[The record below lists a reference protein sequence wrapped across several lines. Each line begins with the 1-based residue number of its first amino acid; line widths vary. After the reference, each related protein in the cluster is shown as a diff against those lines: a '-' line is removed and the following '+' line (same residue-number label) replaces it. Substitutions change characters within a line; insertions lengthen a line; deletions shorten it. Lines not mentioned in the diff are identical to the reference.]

1 MALREFTRLTERLL
15 ARMGEEALLRGT
27 VQCRAHIEHGVEV
40 QGSHGEVAFER
51 VVATLQKSL
60 LPRQGDTL
68 AIGKTIDDVW
78 TPEASYVVDSPPFA
92 DNGYTVR
99 VVVR

>member
-15 ARMGEEALLRGT
+15 ARMGEEALLRGA
-27 VQCRAHIEHGVEV
+27 VQCRVHIEHGVEV

-51 VVATLQKSL
+51 VVATMLKSL
-60 LPRQGDTL
+60 DPRKGDT
-68 AIGKTIDDVW
+68 IEVGKTVNDVW
-78 TPEASYVVDSPPFA
+78 VPEVTYTVDSPPFS
-92 DNGYTVR
+92 DNGSSVR